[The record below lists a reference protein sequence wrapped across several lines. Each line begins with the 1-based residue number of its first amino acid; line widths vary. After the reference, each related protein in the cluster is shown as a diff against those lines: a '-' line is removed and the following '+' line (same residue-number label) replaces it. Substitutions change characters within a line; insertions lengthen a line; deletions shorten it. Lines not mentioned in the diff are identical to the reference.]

1 MNKPHLSIIISVL
14 NEIEQLEELITI
26 LKDQS
31 VFHNEVIIVDG
42 GSTDGSY
49 EWLEKKEGI
58 TLIQTKKGRAHQQN
72 EGAKAAT
79 SEVLYFLHADTRPPK
94 DFDQII
100 HQAYI
105 KNNKAGSFRLR
116 FSGNHWALNVAAR
129 ASRFNNRYCRGGD
142 QSLFIQKKLFNSLNG
157 FNEDYVICE
166 DGELIDRI
174 YKKHSFCVLPQEV
187 ITSSRRFKE
196 NGVIRLQFHFM
207 MIHVLRALGKPPA
220 TLHKYYCQ
228 FVK

>member
-1 MNKPHLSIIISVL
+1 MNKAYLSIIIPVL
-14 NEIEQLEELITI
+14 NEIEQLEELLTT
-26 LKDQS
+26 LKDLS
-31 VFHNEVIIVDG
+31 VFRNEVIIVDG

-49 EWLEKKEGI
+49 EWLEEKEGI
-58 TLIQTKKGRAHQQN
+58 TLIQSQKGRAHQQN
-72 EGAKAAT
+72 EGAKVAS

-94 DFDQII
+94 GFDEII

-105 KNNKAGSFRLR
+105 KNSKAGSFRLR
-116 FSGNHWALNVAAR
+116 FSSKHWALNIAAH

-157 FNEDYVICE
+157 FNEDYIICE

-174 YKKHSFCVLPQEV
+174 YKQYSFCVLPQEV

-207 MIHVLRALGKPPA
+207 MIHVLRALGKPPTA
-220 TLHKYYCQ
+220 LHKYYCQ